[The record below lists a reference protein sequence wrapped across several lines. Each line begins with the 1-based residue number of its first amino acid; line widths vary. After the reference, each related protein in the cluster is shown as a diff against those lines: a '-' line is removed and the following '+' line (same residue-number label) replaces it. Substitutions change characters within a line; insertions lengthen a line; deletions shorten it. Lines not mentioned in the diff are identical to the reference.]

1 MAAVSS
7 GKEYFCSISEND
19 MKILHTA
26 DWHLGN
32 TFHSHSR
39 LQEHEHF
46 LSWLVGTLSEEEPDV
61 VLLAGDIFDS
71 PNPSA
76 SAENLFYKFL
86 HDATDAVPGLQIVV
100 CAGNH
105 DSGGRLEAPEA
116 LLYTHNIYVRGTLR
130 RNENDNPDYA
140 AHIIPVSLR
149 SDPEAKA
156 VVFAMPYLRS
166 GDYALGLTQEEGI
179 REAFKQMERELKRS
193 DFGGLPVVVC
203 AHFYA
208 AGAEVVESEH
218 SERLVVG
225 GQDCVDADKVCP
237 KAAFLALGH
246 IHKAQQ
252 VGARSWYSGS
262 ALPMSFSEKKYV
274 HGVNIVSLDADGEAS
289 VVRKTYK
296 PLRPLV
302 SIPEKGAASVEQLLN
317 DIEALPNRKKDDEGA
332 DWPYVELRVRESRP
346 EPGLL
351 HAVTEALSEKAVRF
365 CRMTREVAEASK
377 RDKAETDNKQVT
389 QLEPADLAQRVFES
403 RYHEPMPKD
412 MLSRLQEAIDATE

>member
-1 MAAVSS
+1 
-7 GKEYFCSISEND
+7 

-32 TFHSHSR
+32 TFHGHSR

-46 LSWLVGTLSEEEPDV
+46 LAWLLQVVRDEQPDV
-61 VLLAGDIFDS
+61 VLLAGDVFDT

-86 HDATDAVPGLQIVV
+86 NDATEAVGGLQIVV

-105 DSGGRLEAPEA
+105 DSGGRLEAPES

-130 RNENDNPDYA
+130 RTAEDEPDYA

-149 SDPEAKA
+149 TDPEARA

-166 GDYALGLTQEEGI
+166 GDYALGLSQDEGI
-179 REAFKQMERELKRS
+179 REAFRQMERELRRS
-193 DFGGLPVVVC
+193 DFRGLPVVVC

-208 AGAEVVESEH
+208 AGAEVVASEH

-225 GQDCVDADKVCP
+225 GQDCVDAAKVCP
-237 KAAFLALGH
+237 QAAYVALGH

-252 VGARSWYSGS
+252 VGSRSWYSGS
-262 ALPMSFSEKKYV
+262 ALPMSFSEKAYV
-274 HGVNIVSLDADGEAS
+274 HGVNVVELDADGEVA
-289 VVRKTYK
+289 VRRIGYE
-296 PLRPLV
+296 PLRRLV
-302 SIPEKGAASVEQLLN
+302 SIPASGAADVGQLLE
-317 DIEALPNRKKDDEGA
+317 DIAALPDRKKGDDGDA
-332 DWPYVELRVRESRP
+332 WPYVELRVRESRP

-351 HAVTEALSEKAVRF
+351 HSVTEALGEKAVRF
-365 CRMTREVAEASK
+365 CRMTREMPEAK
-377 RDKAETDNKQVT
+377 E
-389 QLEPADLAQRVFES
+389 LESPDADAGAAVQMEPEDMAQHVFRS
-403 RYHEPMPKD
+403 RYHEPMPEP
-412 MLSRLQEAIDATE
+412 MLSRLREAMAAVGKEA